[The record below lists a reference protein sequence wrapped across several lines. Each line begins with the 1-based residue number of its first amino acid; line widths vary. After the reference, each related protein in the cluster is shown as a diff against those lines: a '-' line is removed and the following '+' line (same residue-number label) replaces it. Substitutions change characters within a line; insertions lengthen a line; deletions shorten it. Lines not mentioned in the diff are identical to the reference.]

1 MNLIE
6 RWVAGWLAVGSA
18 AEASQTMKILLQQKN
33 DGLYFKESGVWTRD
47 AAEGMEFLSSTQ
59 ATDYCIANHLSDVQI
74 VLRFEE
80 QHHDIV
86 LPLVV
91 PPQPPGALA
100 G

>member
-1 MNLIE
+1 
-6 RWVAGWLAVGSA
+6 
-18 AEASQTMKILLQQKN
+18 MKILLQQKN

-59 ATDYCIANHLSDVQI
+59 ATDYCIANHISDVQI

-86 LPLVV
+86 LPVRSRCAHRARRRAYADC
-91 PPQPPGALA
+91 PPSRGIGP
-100 G
+100 